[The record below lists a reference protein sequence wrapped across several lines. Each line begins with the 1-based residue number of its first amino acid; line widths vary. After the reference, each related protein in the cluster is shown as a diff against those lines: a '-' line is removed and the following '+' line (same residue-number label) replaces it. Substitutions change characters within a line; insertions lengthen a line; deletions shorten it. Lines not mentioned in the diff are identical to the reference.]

1 MIVSYERIISDFL
14 DKITEYRLLNLPA
27 ATRESIVNGYMKR
40 AIKDFSVEC
49 REKITA
55 FDDEA
60 ETVEME
66 SNDLDEIEFVNI
78 ISDGMV
84 YYWFNQ
90 AMYDQTLLQN
100 TLNTL
105 DFSAYSP
112 AELLK
117 QVRAA
122 YAECRLW
129 FKHRMRQYT
138 YDHGDLTD
146 LHI

>member
-122 YAECRLW
+122 YAECRLR